1 MICFLSILD
10 EITLSERLNMS
21 SKLLSRLSTRSVSVL
36 LFTLYTSRE
45 HLPLTLSMPATLDQD
60 YVFLARVIGWQI
72 YITDLFSNMQIELVV
87 KCLMRSLCDE
97 KGRTHYNNSLIDL
110 LSCERRSVL
119 LELDVVSKVDRPDLV
134 LASLFFFQQSDH
146 VGEELNLVAKQVASI
161 LLELA
166 LVLSLAH
173 KCHSFLEYVLI
184 ERFWVGQL

>member
-1 MICFLSILD
+1 M
-10 EITLSERLNMS
+10 
-21 SKLLSRLSTRSVSVL
+21 
-36 LFTLYTSRE
+36 
-45 HLPLTLSMPATLDQD
+45 
-60 YVFLARVIGWQI
+60 FLARVIGWQI
-72 YITDLFSNMQIELVV
+72 NITDLFSNMQIELVV

-97 KGRTHYNNSLIDL
+97 KGRTHHNNSLVDL

-119 LELDVVSKVDRPDLV
+119 LELDVVSEVDRPNLV

-173 KCHSFLEYVLI
+173 ECHSLLEYVLI
-184 ERFWVGQL
+184 ERFWVGQLLN